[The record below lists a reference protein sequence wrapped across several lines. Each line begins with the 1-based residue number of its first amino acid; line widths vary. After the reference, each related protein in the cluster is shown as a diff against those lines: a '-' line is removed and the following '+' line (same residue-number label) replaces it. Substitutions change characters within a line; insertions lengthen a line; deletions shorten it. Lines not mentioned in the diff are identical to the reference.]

1 MVTIPGAKLLCLSTP
16 YAQAGVLYETHRQHF
31 GQEHD
36 EVLVWQAPSRIMN
49 PTIPELFIAREKERD
64 PQAARSEWD
73 ATFREDLETAF
84 SLEMVE
90 ACIIPGR
97 GTLPPTTDIGYQAF
111 VDPSGGRADAFT
123 LAIGHYHR
131 DGRAIIDCIRAWIP
145 PFSPEAVVGE
155 AKAVL
160 ATYRVSRVT
169 GDRYAGEWPREA
181 FSKHG
186 IVYEEAALT
195 KSELY
200 VNLIP
205 ALTSTQV
212 ELPEDR
218 MLLKELRQL
227 ERRRGRT
234 GRDTIDHPAGA
245 HDDLAN
251 AVAGLVYL
259 LRQQA
264 AVPLVAPDAALFWRP
279 APFSVR

>member
-1 MVTIPGAKLLCLSTP
+1 
-16 YAQAGVLYETHRQHF
+16 
-31 GQEHD
+31 
-36 EVLVWQAPSRIMN
+36 MN
-49 PTIPELFIAREKERD
+49 PTIPQAFIARERERD
-64 PQAARSEWD
+64 PQAARSEWE
-73 ATFREDLETAF
+73 AEFREDLETAF
-84 SLEMVE
+84 PLEVIE

-97 GTLPPTTDIGYQAF
+97 GMLPPTTDIGYQAF

-218 MLLKELRQL
+218 VLLKELRQL
-227 ERRRGRT
+227 EWRRGRT
-234 GRDTIDHPAGA
+234 GKDIIDHPAGVY
-245 HDDLAN
+245 DDLAN
-251 AVAGLVYL
+251 AVAGVVYL

-264 AVPLVAPDAALFWRP
+264 AVPLVVPDFAVFQRSS
-279 APFSVR
+279 PFKMW